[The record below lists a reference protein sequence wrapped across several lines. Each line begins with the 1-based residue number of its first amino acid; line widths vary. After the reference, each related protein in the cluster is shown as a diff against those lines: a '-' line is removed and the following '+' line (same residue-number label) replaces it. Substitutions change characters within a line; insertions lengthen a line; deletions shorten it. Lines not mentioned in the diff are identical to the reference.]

1 MGMRILPDFSMS
13 SSIHFSAFCCPEEEI
28 GVFSDSPWAPPS
40 SERSPPSAATPPGVV
55 NMPISQIRH
64 KVCVFFRQ
72 GL

>member
-1 MGMRILPDFSMS
+1 MLADFLSF
-13 SSIHFSAFCCPEEEI
+13 SITFSASEMEI

-55 NMPISQIRH
+55 NTLISQILH
-64 KVCVFFRQ
+64 KVCSFFRR

>member
-1 MGMRILPDFSMS
+1 MGMTILADFPMS
-13 SSIHFSAFCCPEEEI
+13 SSLTFSASCCPEEEI

-55 NMPISQIRH
+55 NMPISQILH
-64 KVCVFFRQ
+64 KVCSFFRR